1 MKEEEIFD
9 DPVLE
14 EIWAIRERLGERFGN
29 DVRKL
34 GEYYME
40 VQKQFADRLVP
51 APEDG
56 GHATPDRRKPAA

>member
-1 MKEEEIFD
+1 MEHELAS

-40 VQKQFADRLVP
+40 FQKQFAERLVP
-51 APEDG
+51 APTDKAMEVKD
-56 GHATPDRRKPAA
+56 DRR

>member
-1 MKEEEIFD
+1 MKDEEIFD

-40 VQKQFADRLVP
+40 FQKQFADRLVP
-51 APEDG
+51 APEDACHG
-56 GHATPDRRKPAA
+56 PASREKPAA